1 MQLTRHHL
9 MPHMKYL
16 GEITAL
22 GMASGINQ
30 VAMAIIQ
37 ITMNNILRK
46 YGAQFL
52 TMEQTFRLP
61 VQVLFP
67 K

>member
-16 GEITAL
+16 SEITAL

-30 VAMAIIQ
+30 VAWQ
-37 ITMNNILRK
+37 S
-46 YGAQFL
+46 
-52 TMEQTFRLP
+52 FRLP
-61 VQVLFP
+61 
-67 K
+67 

>member
-1 MQLTRHHL
+1 

-30 VAMAIIQ
+30 VAMAIVQ
-37 ITMNNILRK
+37 ITMNNTLRK
-46 YGAQFL
+46 YGAVSDVWS
-52 TMEQTFRLP
+52 RHSDWP
-61 VQVLFP
+61 VQELFP
-67 K
+67 R